1 MSTATGYATTG
12 ASFFVE
18 FIPILSISLSCG
30 WPFDS
35 QSILCPPSDLFVL
48 VAKVLPDALLVFRGT
63 YNVEKGAT
71 NSEVCVIGDRAEYY
85 IVRDAYGF
93 FSFHCRPVF
102 LIVRQDSRFSAPIF
116 GYSKRLDIVLWLVFR
131 VTFLDPINQKTYG
144 SFAVMMLQEC

>member
-1 MSTATGYATTG
+1 MSTATGYAKTG
-12 ASFFVE
+12 ASFFFE
-18 FIPILSISLSCG
+18 FIPILSISLCCG

-93 FSFHCRPVF
+93 FSFHC
-102 LIVRQDSRFSAPIF
+102 SADALGPAET
-116 GYSKRLDIVLWLVFR
+116 GNDDESGGPGDRDPEREYSA
-131 VTFLDPINQKTYG
+131 G
-144 SFAVMMLQEC
+144 AA